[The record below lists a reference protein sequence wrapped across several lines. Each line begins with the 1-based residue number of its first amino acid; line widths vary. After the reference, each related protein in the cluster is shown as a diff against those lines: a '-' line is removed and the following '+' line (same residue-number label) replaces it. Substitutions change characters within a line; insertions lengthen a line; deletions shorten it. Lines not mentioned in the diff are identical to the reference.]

1 MGNALVNP
9 LVIPGAQNPAGSQV
23 SMPAPF
29 SGGTTA
35 SGGSTNPYMNPVSTS
50 TTASPTNP
58 YAGSFG
64 AYGFPGN
71 TSAPSPVGVGT
82 TPNAPNIIGT
92 GTGSGNLTGG
102 QNKALESQLDKTYGK
117 GMGALLLQFMN
128 SGAGY
133 NPQVLQQLFS
143 QLQPQFANQQQNLLQ
158 QFSASGNRFGS
169 GAQTGFADLLG
180 QQSETEGSI
189 AANLYEQSIQ
199 NYMQILEGTS
209 GADASRI
216 AQTPSTFDDIASFI
230 SAAKPNVVPIP
241 GM

>member
-1 MGNALVNP
+1 MSSLVNP
-9 LVIPGAQNPAGSQV
+9 LVIPGAANPGGSQV

-29 SGGTTA
+29 AGTTA
-35 SGGSTNPYMNPVSTS
+35 SGGSTNPYMNTSTAS
-50 TTASPTNP
+50 TTAPNTNP

-71 TSAPSPVGVGT
+71 TSAPSPIGT
-82 TPNAPNIIGT
+82 GTVPNAPNIVGT
-92 GTGSGNLTGG
+92 GTGSGSLTSG

-117 GMGALLLQFMN
+117 GMGALLLSFMN

-133 NPQVLQQLFS
+133 NPQVLQQIFS
-143 QLQPQFANQQQNLLQ
+143 QLQPGFANQQQNLLQ

-180 QQSETEGSI
+180 QQSQTEGQI
-189 AANLYEQSIQ
+189 ASQLYEQSIQ
-199 NYMQILEGTS
+199 NYMSILEGTS

-216 AQTPSTFDDIASFI
+216 AATPSTFDDITSLLA
-230 SAAKPNVVPIP
+230 AAKPNVIPIP
-241 GM
+241 GA